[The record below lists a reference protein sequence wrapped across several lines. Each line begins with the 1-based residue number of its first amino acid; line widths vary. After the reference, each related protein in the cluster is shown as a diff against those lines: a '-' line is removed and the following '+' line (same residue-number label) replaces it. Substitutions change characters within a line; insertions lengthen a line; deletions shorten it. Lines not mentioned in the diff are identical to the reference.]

1 MLSVFIPM
9 SRPRSIPRPVI
20 RIPLTPRL
28 GTKRTPEPLPVY
40 MDELEKAEMAK
51 TRPIPENTWYHWYG
65 WLINHVPESM
75 KKSESDTKQEV
86 MILSE
91 SKIDNNGSD
100 PVTSIQRGCD
110 CLWT

>member
-1 MLSVFIPM
+1 M

-51 TRPIPENTWYHWYG
+51 TRPIPENT
-65 WLINHVPESM
+65 
-75 KKSESDTKQEV
+75 
-86 MILSE
+86 
-91 SKIDNNGSD
+91 
-100 PVTSIQRGCD
+100 
-110 CLWT
+110 